1 MEANAERL
9 MELKNQIEVLKT
21 KKARAEGSLKQI
33 QKNMEELF
41 GLADEGQAIKILEN
55 KKKELEKVKREL
67 EKLCNQIEVMLN
79 DR

>member
-1 MEANAERL
+1 
-9 MELKNQIEVLKT
+9 
-21 KKARAEGSLKQI
+21 
-33 QKNMEELF
+33 MEELF

>member
-1 MEANAERL
+1 MEINAECL
-9 MELKNQIEVLKT
+9 IELKDEIEVLKT
-21 KKARAEGSLKQI
+21 KKARVEGSLKQI

-41 GLADEGQAIKILEN
+41 GLADEGQAAKILEN